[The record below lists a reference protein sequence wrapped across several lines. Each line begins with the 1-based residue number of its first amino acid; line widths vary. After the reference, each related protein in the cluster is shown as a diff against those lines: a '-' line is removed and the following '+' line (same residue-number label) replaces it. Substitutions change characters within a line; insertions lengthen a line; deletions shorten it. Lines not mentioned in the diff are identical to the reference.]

1 MYWLSPQV
9 TSFLRKRH
17 FFTVSFI
24 PRALWTVSA
33 QVEIWLSR
41 ETNDGFLVWAHCFFQ
56 NEPKVLCKIADTVSI
71 RYILSGPHIGW
82 ARKFA
87 GVFPHAVIEK
97 PEWGFWQTRCLD
109 TCLVPSSQ
117 VLWKSLSPEQLLQQQ
132 QRAIPKIRVG
142 GARKTEIN
150 KMSN

>member
-17 FFTVSFI
+17 FFTVRFI

-41 ETNDGFLVWAHCFFQ
+41 ETNDGFLVWAHCFFW
-56 NEPKVLCKIADTVSI
+56 NEPKVLSKIADTVSI
-71 RYILSGPHIGW
+71 RCILSGPHIGW

-87 GVFPHAVIEK
+87 GVSH
-97 PEWGFWQTRCLD
+97 TRCY
-109 TCLVPSSQ
+109 
-117 VLWKSLSPEQLLQQQ
+117 
-132 QRAIPKIRVG
+132 
-142 GARKTEIN
+142 RKTRMRFLANPVLRHMPGTIFSSPVKKLESWTAVTATTEN
-150 KMSN
+150 NSKNTSGRGPQNWN

>member
-1 MYWLSPQV
+1 MYWLSLQV

-33 QVEIWLSR
+33 QVEIWLSGKP
-41 ETNDGFLVWAHCFFQ
+41 NDGFLVWAHCFFQ
-56 NEPKVLCKIADTVSI
+56 NEPKVLCKIADTIFI
-71 RYILSGPHIGW
+71 RYISGGPESSLGFSHML
-82 ARKFA
+82 F
-87 GVFPHAVIEK
+87 IEK
-97 PEWGFWQTRCLD
+97 PEWVFWWTQCLG

-117 VLWKSLSPEQLLQQQ
+117 VLRKSLSPEQLLQQQ
-132 QRAIPKIRVG
+132 QRAIPKIWVG
-142 GARKTEIN
+142 GAHKTEIN